1 MKLVH
6 NSNEEKNLCNSL
18 SYVVFLFCFPWVKIS
33 VLSNQYIIQVF
44 RLITMLLSCIYAV
57 VYFGSY
63 AFLRG
68 VISGQHDKKGIATLC
83 ASF

>member
-1 MKLVH
+1 M
-6 NSNEEKNLCNSL
+6 
-18 SYVVFLFCFPWVKIS
+18 LFS
-33 VLSNQYIIQVF
+33 VLFSLGENISIKQPVCYSSF

-68 VISGQHDKKGIATLC
+68 VISGQHGKKGIATLC